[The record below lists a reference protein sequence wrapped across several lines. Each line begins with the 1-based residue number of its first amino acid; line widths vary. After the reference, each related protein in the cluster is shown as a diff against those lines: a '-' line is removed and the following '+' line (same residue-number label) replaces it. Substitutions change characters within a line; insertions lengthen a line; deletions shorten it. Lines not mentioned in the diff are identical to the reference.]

1 MSTNL
6 MWLPALFGLQAQCG
20 LRTTPVIS
28 TKHLYFNVT
37 YQAPYPGADPR
48 LLAWAPIP
56 GSQPRI

>member
-37 YQAPYPGADPR
+37 YQAPCLGADSR
-48 LLAWAPIP
+48 LLTWAPSL
-56 GSQPRI
+56 GSMFPI